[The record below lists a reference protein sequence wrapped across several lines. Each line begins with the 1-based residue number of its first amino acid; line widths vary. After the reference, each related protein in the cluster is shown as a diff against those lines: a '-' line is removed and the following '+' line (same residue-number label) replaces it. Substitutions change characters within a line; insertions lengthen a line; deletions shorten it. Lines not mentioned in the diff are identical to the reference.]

1 VYFSLSWERLV
12 QKHHSRRRRPCQ
24 DKKIPHDMTLKVTI
38 FGVVHAHHVR
48 WGVPKGLMENVV
60 VDLGE

>member
-1 VYFSLSWERLV
+1 
-12 QKHHSRRRRPCQ
+12 
-24 DKKIPHDMTLKVTI
+24 MTLKVTI

-60 VDLGE
+60 VDLGTTWYLQSHFVWFRL

>member
-1 VYFSLSWERLV
+1 
-12 QKHHSRRRRPCQ
+12 
-24 DKKIPHDMTLKVTI
+24 MTLKVTI

-60 VDLGE
+60 VDLGFLLIMTYGSDVW

>member
-1 VYFSLSWERLV
+1 
-12 QKHHSRRRRPCQ
+12 
-24 DKKIPHDMTLKVTI
+24 MTLKVTI

-60 VDLGE
+60 VDLGMTKTLANKVRKMHN

>member
-1 VYFSLSWERLV
+1 
-12 QKHHSRRRRPCQ
+12 
-24 DKKIPHDMTLKVTI
+24 MTLKVTI

-60 VDLGE
+60 VDLGLSLYMTIGVC